1 MLEKAGWEE
10 QEIWDTS
17 CDILFLDEMHYKMI
31 LRNCSDLEIEDE
43 SAPAILVDRYINRTS
58 YQENADNLFFETS
71 LVNKT
76 IWDEENTGVEIF
88 CGFLRKITR
97 YSITHQ
103 LYFQKN
109 YQKGWIFQEM

>member
-1 MLEKAGWEE
+1 
-10 QEIWDTS
+10 
-17 CDILFLDEMHYKMI
+17 MHYKMI

-88 CGFLRKITR
+88 CGFFEENNTVFYNSPIILSK
-97 YSITHQ
+97 
-103 LYFQKN
+103 
-109 YQKGWIFQEM
+109 